1 MGTYESRFRRA
12 FFIKSSI
19 FQRNRRFQARSQER
33 APGVPR
39 ESPTPTFIG
48 SGLANA
54 SSSFSCIITLLTAMK
69 CLSVLKP
76 LSVKL
81 QKRDLDVYEADL
93 SRIER

>member
-1 MGTYESRFRRA
+1 MSTYECRFCHA

-19 FQRNRRFQARSQER
+19 FQRSRHFQGCSQGR
-33 APGVPR
+33 VPGVPR
-39 ESPTPTFIG
+39 EPPSPTFKA

-54 SSSFSCIITLLTAMK
+54 ISSFSFIITLLTAMK

-81 QKRDLDVYEADL
+81 EKRDLDVYEADM